1 MNIHKDISEVSL
13 PQKAQDDTLRSST
26 SSQDQASRTTSA
38 NEASQ
43 ELLSGHQ
50 YLNVDEDPLTV
61 AFDQLNLHQEP
72 RMAERM
78 FLSLGSI
85 IQHAA
90 EELELDI
97 DVQEVQDA
105 LRRADQI
112 SRNGSR
118 DVEAL
123 ATIQAVLSDLL
134 VLDSNHLIE
143 AATVLAN
150 ASRDG
155 KLCPTVYFILAD
167 SWRILEITFRTIGSP
182 SLVLA
187 CPGNNWC

>member
-1 MNIHKDISEVSL
+1 MVEHLHPCTGPGIWESAVHDDRHKLLFKMNFHKDIFEVSL

-26 SSQDQASRTTSA
+26 SLQDQASRTTSA

-43 ELLSGHQ
+43 EPRSGHQ
-50 YLNVDEDPLTV
+50 YLDVDEDPLTV
-61 AFDQLNLHQEP
+61 AFDQLNLHEEP

-97 DVQEVQDA
+97 NLQEVQDA

-123 ATIQAVLSDLL
+123 ATIQAVLSEML
-134 VLDSNHLIE
+134 VLDSNHLVE

-155 KLCPTVYFILAD
+155 KLFLTV
-167 SWRILEITFRTIGSP
+167 
-182 SLVLA
+182 
-187 CPGNNWC
+187 